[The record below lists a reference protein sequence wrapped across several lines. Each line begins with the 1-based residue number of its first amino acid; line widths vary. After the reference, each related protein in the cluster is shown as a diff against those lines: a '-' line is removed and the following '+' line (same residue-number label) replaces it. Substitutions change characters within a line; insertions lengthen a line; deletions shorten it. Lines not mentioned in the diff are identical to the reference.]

1 MCFFLCRFALG
12 QDRYLEAYWG
22 HLVVIFG
29 PLWADVGDARWPEPC
44 RSHSGTFQEPQKT
57 ALKTFS
63 STTANGN
70 QALPW
75 QITSTAS
82 AVLMTA
88 LSVPLP
94 AGSHDNSL
102 KPRKSIGKMKVF
114 VHVDVL

>member
-1 MCFFLCRFALG
+1 MPGASACFFLCRFALG
-12 QDRYLEAYWG
+12 QGRYLEAYWG
-22 HLVVIFG
+22 HLVAIFG

-44 RSHSGTFQEPQKT
+44 RSHSGTSQEPQKT

-94 AGSHDNSL
+94 AGSAL
-102 KPRKSIGKMKVF
+102 VFAKMRKNA
-114 VHVDVL
+114 